1 MAELELC
8 RKMTALML
16 SPEAPFPLT
25 GGGALRTASLLHYL
39 GPRYD
44 VDLIV
49 FRQPGAPDPRQAMPD
64 GLIRSLTV
72 IDLPANGRDVTARAF
87 RNASRVIRRVSPLVD
102 RFAGFGDEIARS
114 LEGRS
119 YDLGI
124 IEHSWAAPYLDQLA
138 PHCRRTVLDLHNVES
153 LLHDRCARTEPAP
166 LAFAHRVFRDASRE
180 LERTH
185 FPRFSLVLATSPHDA
200 DLARSI
206 APKATVAVYPNAL
219 PAIPL
224 PAQADDEAIVFSGN
238 MQYHPNIAAVR
249 FFREQV
255 WPLLRE
261 RWPELV
267 WRLVGR
273 NPEAVRRYTAGDPRI
288 EVVGPVADAVTELAQ
303 SRVAVVPLLSGSGTR
318 LKILEAW
325 AAGIPVVST
334 TIGTEGLPVRDSETV
349 LLADGA
355 ADFAGAVT
363 RLLTCTELRHN
374 LSRAGRLLLDKEFTW
389 ETAWEKLDF

>member
-49 FRQPGAPDPRQAMPD
+49 FRQPGAPDPSHALPH

-72 IDLPANGRDVTARAF
+72 IDLPENGRDVAARAF
-87 RNASRVIRRVSPLVD
+87 RNASRVIRRISPLVD
-102 RFAGFGDEIARS
+102 RFAGFGAEIARA

-138 PHCRRTVLDLHNVES
+138 PHCHRTVLNLHNVES
-153 LLHDRCARTEPAP
+153 LLHDRCAQTEPAP
-166 LAFAHRVFRDASRE
+166 LAFAHPVCRDAARE
-180 LERTH
+180 LERAH

-224 PAQADDEAIVFSGN
+224 PAQADDEALVFSGN

-249 FFREQV
+249 FFRGAG
-255 WPLLRE
+255 WPLLLAH
-261 RWPELV
+261 PPAPVV
-267 WRLVGR
+267 WR
-273 NPEAVRRYTAGDPRI
+273 
-288 EVVGPVADAVTELAQ
+288 
-303 SRVAVVPLLSGSGTR
+303 RV
-318 LKILEAW
+318 
-325 AAGIPVVST
+325 
-334 TIGTEGLPVRDSETV
+334 
-349 LLADGA
+349 
-355 ADFAGAVT
+355 
-363 RLLTCTELRHN
+363 
-374 LSRAGRLLLDKEFTW
+374 
-389 ETAWEKLDF
+389 

>member
-1 MAELELC
+1 MV
-8 RKMTALML
+8 TAVML
-16 SPEAPFPLT
+16 SPEAPFPLA

-49 FRQPGAPDPRQAMPD
+49 FRQPGAPDPRQSLPD
-64 GLIRSLTV
+64 RLIRRLTV
-72 IDLPANGRDVTARAF
+72 IDLPANGRDVTSRAF
-87 RNASRVIRRVSPLVD
+87 RNASRVIRRIAPLVD
-102 RFAGFGDEIARS
+102 RFAGFGGEVARA

-124 IEHSWAAPYLDQLA
+124 IEHSWAAPYIDQLA
-138 PHCRRTVLDLHNVES
+138 AHCRRTVLDLHNVES
-153 LLHDRCARTEPAP
+153 MLHDRCAQTDPAP

-180 LERTH
+180 LERAH
-185 FPRFSLVLATSPHDA
+185 FPRFSLVLATSQRDA

-219 PAIPL
+219 PLMRL
-224 PAQADDEAIVFSGN
+224 PARTDDEALVFSGN
-238 MQYHPNIAAVR
+238 MEYHPNVAAVR
-249 FFREQV
+249 FFREEV

-261 RWPELV
+261 RWPKLV

-273 NPEAVRRYTAGDPRI
+273 NPQAVRRFTARDPRI
-288 EVVGPVADAVTELAQ
+288 EVVGPVPDAVAELAR

-325 AAGIPVVST
+325 AAGLPVVST
-334 TIGTEGLPVRDSETV
+334 TIGAEGLPVRDSETV
-349 LLADGA
+349 IMADGA
-355 ADFAGAVT
+355 AKFAEAVT

-374 LSRAGRLLLDKEFTW
+374 LGNAGRLLLEKEFTW
-389 ETAWEKLDF
+389 ETAWQKLDF